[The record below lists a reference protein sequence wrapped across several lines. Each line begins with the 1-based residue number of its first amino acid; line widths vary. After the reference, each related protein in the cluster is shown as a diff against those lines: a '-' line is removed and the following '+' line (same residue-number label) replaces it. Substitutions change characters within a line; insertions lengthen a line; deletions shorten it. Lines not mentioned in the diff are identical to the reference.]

1 MMIKIFSWTIA
12 ICVGML
18 FVGSAVMSMG
28 FVEAI
33 IYFNIS
39 NIIWYVGIMST
50 LGLLAAI
57 IIDRIST
64 KKEEEKSGF
73 KKY

>member
-1 MMIKIFSWTIA
+1 MIKIFSWSIA

-18 FVGSAVMSMG
+18 FVGSALMSMG
-28 FVEAI
+28 FVDAI
-33 IYFNIS
+33 TYFNTS

-50 LGLLAAI
+50 LGLLATL
-57 IIDRIST
+57 IIDRISS
-64 KKEEEKSGF
+64 KKEEEKGGF

>member
-1 MMIKIFSWTIA
+1 MIKIFSWTIA

>member
-1 MMIKIFSWTIA
+1 MIKIFSWAIA

-28 FVEAI
+28 FIDAI

-50 LGLLAAI
+50 IGLLASLM
-57 IIDRIST
+57 IDRIST
-64 KKEEEKSGF
+64 KKEEDEGGF
-73 KKY
+73 RKY